1 LRTRTTV
8 AAVSIRSSLLCWECR
23 IGILTNSLT
32 IFEEPLS
39 ASLWT
44 LDSSVLDDLDFDFD
58 LDEVGFGTDVDL
70 DADADFDVD
79 EDDFEVRVV
88 LGSAM
93 VGVVVVLNGWRG
105 VFVVC

>member
-1 LRTRTTV
+1 
-8 AAVSIRSSLLCWECR
+8 
-23 IGILTNSLT
+23 LT